1 MTKAIHPI
9 AGGIAFATIAAF
21 WISTLGVELTGTHVQ
36 VIAVKTTIPYG
47 LFLLIPAMMVVG
59 GSGFRLAAGRK
70 CGLIGIKM
78 RRMRIIAANGLF
90 VLVPSALLL
99 AWKAQAGAL
108 DTSFY
113 VVQVI
118 ELASGALNLT
128 LLGRSMRDGLRL
140 TGRLRQRPV
149 RA

>member
-1 MTKAIHPI
+1 MIKAIHPV

-21 WISTLGVELTGTHVQ
+21 WISTLGVELTGTHAQ
-36 VIAVKTTIPYG
+36 VIAVKTAIPYG

-70 CGLIGIKM
+70 RGLIAIKA
-78 RRMRIIAANGLF
+78 RRMRIIAANGLL
-90 VLVPSALLL
+90 VLVPSALFL
-99 AWKAQAGAL
+99 AWKAQTGAL
-108 DTSFY
+108 DASFY
-113 VVQVI
+113 AVQAI
-118 ELASGALNLT
+118 ELASGALNLI
-128 LLGRSMRDGLRL
+128 LLGKSVRDGLRL